1 MGQGQGHVFCAGSS
15 GQANGTASGC
25 VHQPAAGH
33 MVGVGVGVDRGNQ
46 LDTQLANQGEI
57 TVVLLEDRINEQAF
71 AATHIGE
78 QVGEG
83 AGIGVEELPKEQGAP
98 TGGSSKGKTRRTGDS
113 HGNQPRTI
121 MTITA

>member
-1 MGQGQGHVFCAGSS
+1 MGQGQGHVVCTDS
-15 GQANGTASGC
+15 GRQANGTASSD

-33 MVGVGVGVDRGNQ
+33 VVGVGVGVDRGNQ

-57 TVVLLEDRINEQAF
+57 ALVLLEDRIDEQAF
-71 AATHIGE
+71 AAGHIRE

-98 TGGSSKGKTRRTGDS
+98 TGCISEE
-113 HGNQPRTI
+113 
-121 MTITA
+121 